1 MKKVQKIIMDNRIIL
16 GISGIILA
24 YATYKM
30 IIKNKRENRS
40 DFVLIRAW
48 GVIITGIMI
57 AIICFIQLLL
67 GLDQREL

>member
-1 MKKVQKIIMDNRIIL
+1 MDIRIIL

-40 DFVLIRAW
+40 GFVLIRAW
-48 GVIITGIMI
+48 GVVITGIMI
-57 AIICFIQLLL
+57 AIICFILVLF
-67 GLDQREL
+67 GLD